1 MRRRALACQG
11 LPTLM
16 KLPKS
21 SDAPGSQVR
30 RNAKLE
36 RHWPAGL
43 LVDDHHP
50 LAGTHAQPLTYAL
63 PASHPVVARL
73 VRSSH
78 RVVAHRQILAVDACF
93 FGRRTVGATIT
104 RVASEC
110 WTCDARV
117 CRACATRACSTD
129 RARCVQLPC
138 ELLARAPTSPH
149 DRHEHCRVLS
159 CQCTAD
165 PVLPPSTRWADGGSL
180 R

>member
-50 LAGTHAQPLTYAL
+50 LAGTHAQPLPYAL

-78 RVVAHRQILAVDACF
+78 RVAAHRQILAVDAYSPLWTANHASHT
-93 FGRRTVGATIT
+93 GQRPLDLRRACVPSVCHT
-104 RVASEC
+104 RVL
-110 WTCDARV
+110 D
-117 CRACATRACSTD
+117 
-129 RARCVQLPC
+129 
-138 ELLARAPTSPH
+138 
-149 DRHEHCRVLS
+149 
-159 CQCTAD
+159 
-165 PVLPPSTRWADGGSL
+165 
-180 R
+180 